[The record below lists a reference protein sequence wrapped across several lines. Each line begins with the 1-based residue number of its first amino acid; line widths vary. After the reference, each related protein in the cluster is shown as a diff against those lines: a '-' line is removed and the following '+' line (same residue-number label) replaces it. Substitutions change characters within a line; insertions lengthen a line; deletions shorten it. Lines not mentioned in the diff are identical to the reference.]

1 MSVTFTIA
9 GVWPA
14 PAREIL
20 GAPRQW
26 QKWALYDRAP
36 LAHWGKGPVTLLG
49 DAAHPML
56 PYLAQGAAMAIED
69 AAVLAQ
75 RLSETPDNPAPAMR
89 LYERQRQGRTAR
101 AQRAAQRN
109 GTIYHMGGAAA
120 LLRTVALLAM
130 GGGRLIDRYDWL
142 YGWKPG

>member
-1 MSVTFTIA
+1 LLAHYSPWNWALPV
-9 GVWPA
+9 
-14 PAREIL
+14 REFL
-20 GAPRQW
+20 AVPERW
-26 QKWALYDRAP
+26 MKWALYDLPP
-36 LAHWGKGPVTLLG
+36 LHQWGDGPVTLLG

-56 PYLAQGAAMAIED
+56 PFLAQGAAMAIED